1 MGDEDYD
8 AIPTHVTRVLAAER
22 VSPAFRRL
30 TLGGHG
36 LERFVTIGPDDFVY
50 VLLPPP
56 GRTELTIGVDFSWT
70 DFYAMDEADRPVGAY
85 YTVREHRPAAGEL
98 DIDVF
103 LHDDPGPA
111 SGWGASAAPG
121 DPVALWGPRTAWHPP
136 AGTDWWLLAADET
149 ALPAAAGI
157 LETLPS
163 DAVVRVF
170 AEAADE
176 RDVKELPAGPNA
188 EVTWV
193 AKDGHA
199 PGPGGPGGP
208 GHPGDDVARQR
219 LASAVRAA
227 ALPAGQAYAWGGG
240 ESRSMTALRKY
251 LRREVGLAREQ
262 VSLVGYWRA
271 AGAGPEGDT
280 AEADDLDD

>member
-22 VSPAFRRL
+22 VTPAFRRL
-30 TLGGHG
+30 TLGGEG

-56 GRTELTIGVDFSWT
+56 GRTELTIGIDFSWT
-70 DFYAMDEADRPVGAY
+70 DFYVMDDVDRPVGAY
-85 YTVREHRPAAGEL
+85 YTVREHRPDAGEL

-111 SGWGASAAPG
+111 SAWGASAAPG

-149 ALPAAAGI
+149 ALPAAARI
-157 LETLPS
+157 IEALPA

-170 AEAADE
+170 AESAHE
-176 RDVKELPAGPNA
+176 RDVKDLPAGPNA
-188 EVTWV
+188 EITWV
-193 AKDGHA
+193 AKDGRA
-199 PGPGGPGGP
+199 
-208 GHPGDDVARQR
+208 PGDDVARE
-219 LASAVRAA
+219 LLTDAVRAA
-227 ALPAGQAYAWGGG
+227 ALPAGRAYAWGGG
-240 ESRSMTALRKY
+240 ESRSMTALRRY

-271 AGAGPEGDT
+271 AGAGPDGDT
-280 AEADDLDD
+280 GEDDDLDN